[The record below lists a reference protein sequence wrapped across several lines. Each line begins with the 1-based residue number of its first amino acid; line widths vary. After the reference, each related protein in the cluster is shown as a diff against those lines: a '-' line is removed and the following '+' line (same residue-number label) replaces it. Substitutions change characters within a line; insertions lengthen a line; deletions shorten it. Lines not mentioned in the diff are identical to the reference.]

1 MFELVNIDNSN
12 LKELALADTDEV
24 YALKKDSKILG
35 YGIINE
41 TKPNKIELSILEE
54 YRSNGY
60 GEILFKL
67 LIEKLKEKNYKDI
80 ILTISKE
87 NIPMKNIIEAQSG
100 LLISNNKDNIKYIIK
115 LKESE

>member
-1 MFELVNIDNSN
+1 MNF
-12 LKELALADTDEV
+12 
-24 YALKKDSKILG
+24 
-35 YGIINE
+35 
-41 TKPNKIELSILEE
+41 
-54 YRSNGY
+54 
-60 GEILFKL
+60 